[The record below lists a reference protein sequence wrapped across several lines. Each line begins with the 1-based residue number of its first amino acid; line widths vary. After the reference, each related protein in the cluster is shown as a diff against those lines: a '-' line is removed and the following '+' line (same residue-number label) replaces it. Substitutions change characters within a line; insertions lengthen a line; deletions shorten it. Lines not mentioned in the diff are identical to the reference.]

1 MYKSSILRE
10 TIQNIVPL
18 DGAVMKYAGKHWNSL
33 AKPLHSLGD
42 LESMIIQ
49 MAGIQRTLN
58 IRLKKKVLVTFCA
71 DHGVVEEGVSQTDS
85 SVTAKVAENFLKG
98 ESTASIFCR
107 RTGTEHLVVDIGMA
121 ESIGKASTEEISKR
135 SGIKTE
141 NGRCARFIRRKTAC
155 GTRNMRK
162 GPAMTADQAE
172 DALESGI
179 YVAKEYSD
187 ADIFAVGEMG
197 IGNTTAAS
205 AMTSVFLGKD
215 PSEVTGRGAGLDRQ
229 RLENKIR
236 VVEDAIRINSPDP
249 SDAFDVL
256 TKVGGLELAGMT
268 GLILGA
274 AAQGIAVVIDGFVSS
289 AAALCAVRMCPEAE
303 GYIMASHLSREPAAE
318 MLLKEMHK
326 EAVLRC
332 GMFPGEG
339 AGAVM
344 LFPML
349 EMAWAVYAG
358 MPFFEDVDIEAYTD
372 YEN

>member
-85 SVTAKVAENFLKG
+85 SVTAKVADNFLKG
-98 ESTASIFCR
+98 ESTASIVCR
-107 RTGTEHLVVDIGMA
+107 RTGTEHVVVDVGML
-121 ESIGKASTEEISKR
+121 EGSGKAYTEEISER

-141 NGRCARFIRRKTAC
+141 NDRCTRFIRRKTAC

-162 GPAMTADQAE
+162 GPAMTARQAE
-172 DALESGI
+172 EALECGI
-179 YVAKEYSD
+179 CVAKEYSD

-205 AMTSVFLGKD
+205 AMTSVFLGKE
-215 PSEVTGRGAGLDRQ
+215 PSEVTGRGAGLDRKK
-229 RLENKIR
+229 LENKIR
-236 VVEDAIRINSPDP
+236 VIEDAVRVNSPDP
-249 SDAFDVL
+249 SDAIDVL
-256 TKVGGLELAGMT
+256 AKVGGFDIAGMT

-274 AAQGIAVVIDGFVSS
+274 ASQGITVVIDGFVSS
-289 AAALCAVRMCPEAE
+289 AAALCAVRICPEAE
-303 GYIMASHLSREPAAE
+303 GYILASHLSKEPASE
-318 MLLKEMHK
+318 MILQEIHK
-326 EAVLRC
+326 NAALHC

-344 LFPML
+344 FLPVL

-358 MPFFEDVDIEAYTD
+358 MPCFEDVNIEAYTE